1 MKARTVTLLAPLAL
15 LALGVAPAAQAQ
27 DGTAYYGL
35 SLGEIDYTDDVFT
48 DTTSTWHLMVGYM
61 FTEHLGVEGA
71 YGESD
76 TIRDTETVNL
86 GPPFFLQE
94 ATYETGLDRIL
105 TIRLVGM
112 LPFGKSGISLI
123 GGVGYADIK
132 QDLAIS
138 LNGLPFASGDVSA
151 NNATYFAGLQ
161 YDFER
166 LAVRLGYEKYDF
178 DAGVDG
184 EETSLTFFYKL

>member
-1 MKARTVTLLAPLAL
+1 MKAPTVTRLAL
-15 LALGVAPAAQAQ
+15 LALLLVGVAPAVHAQ

-35 SLGEIDYTDDVFT
+35 SIGELDYSEDVFD

-76 TIRDTETVNL
+76 TIRDTEAF
-86 GPPFFLQE
+86 GSIIPGLQDE
-94 ATYETGLDRIL
+94 ITYETALDRIL

-112 LPFGKSGISLI
+112 LPFGKSGLSLI

-132 QDLAIS
+132 QELAIS
-138 LNGLPFASGDVSA
+138 VNGLPLASGDVSA
-151 NNATYFAGLQ
+151 NNPTYFGALQ

-166 LAVRLGYEKYDF
+166 IAIRLGYEKYDF
-178 DAGVDG
+178 DGDVDG